1 MGVPAVGFYAQVPHY
16 VGGPYAAA
24 SVSLLR
30 HLSRHLGVDLPFEE
44 LEQEADAQR
53 QRLDAAVAADEDV
66 QEILQRLEQ
75 STEEELP
82 SGDELA
88 AEIERF
94 LRGQTDQS

>member
-1 MGVPAVGFYAQVPHY
+1 MPRR
-16 VGGPYAAA
+16 A
-24 SVSLLR
+24 SRSCVTS
-30 HLSRHLGVDLPFEE
+30 SRHLGVELPFEE

-66 QEILQRLEQ
+66 QEILERLEQ
-75 STEEELP
+75 STEEQLP

>member
-1 MGVPAVGFYAQVPHY
+1 M
-16 VGGPYAAA
+16 
-24 SVSLLR
+24 
-30 HLSRHLGVDLPFEE
+30 DLPFEE

-75 STEEELP
+75 NTEEQLP